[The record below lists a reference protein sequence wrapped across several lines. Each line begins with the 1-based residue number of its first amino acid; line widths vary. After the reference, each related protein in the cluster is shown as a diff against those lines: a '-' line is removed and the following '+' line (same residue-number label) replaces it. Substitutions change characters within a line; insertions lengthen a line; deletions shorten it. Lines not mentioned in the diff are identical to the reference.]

1 MSKILNHRGPD
12 DEGYL
17 FYNRNHVEIYGGYD
31 TPSNV
36 YSSNFEYTPIL
47 HIDEFDAQKF
57 SNNSDQFVILCQ
69 RRLSIIDVSA
79 SGHQPLS
86 FLNGQYWIIFNGE
99 IYNFIEIKN
108 KLESIGYKF
117 ISNSDTEVILAAY
130 DYWGSAC
137 LNEFNGMF
145 AFVILDTK
153 LNEIFIARDRF
164 GVKPLYYR
172 INNGRLDFASEIK
185 AFTVLENWES
195 IANRDRVLDFLI
207 WNISD
212 HTNQTMFKDVY
223 QLPAGHFLKFNLEKL
238 DLTIKSTK
246 WYDIEK
252 IIKNKSIKNS
262 KNDLKKILIDSVRLR
277 LRSDVTVGSCLSGGL
292 DSSSI
297 VSIMGQ
303 IIEKESNNFKTF
315 TAKSD
320 NNKFDESA
328 YSLIVSKHVGAS
340 PNFVTPSATKLF
352 LELDKIIWHQDEPF
366 ISTSIFAQ
374 WCVFEL
380 AKNNKTKV
388 ILDGQGADEIL
399 CGYHGFFGAFL
410 AEKIRTF
417 KIFGWIK
424 SLFQIKKK
432 SNISIYKQ
440 IGYTIV
446 YLFPSLIRILG
457 RFSDKSFSYDNW
469 LNKKIKLSKIV
480 DPVKK
485 YGGRSSSVEQMSI
498 SQLTRTNLP
507 MLLKYEDR
515 NSMAFSVEARLP
527 FLDYRFVEESLSLDS
542 SLKIGNGITKEILRK
557 EMINVVPDEILQ
569 RKDKMGFLT
578 AEPIWMQK
586 EFVAEFKKLLYESSR
601 QIEEFVSVDQI
612 AKDFEDMIN
621 NKSNFKNHYWRI
633 ICLANWARIYKIKK
647 FS

>member
-1 MSKILNHRGPD
+1 MCGIFGSIGNGKIIKEELKNMSKILNHRGPD

-328 YSLIVSKHVGAS
+328 
-340 PNFVTPSATKLF
+340 
-352 LELDKIIWHQDEPF
+352 
-366 ISTSIFAQ
+366 
-374 WCVFEL
+374 
-380 AKNNKTKV
+380 
-388 ILDGQGADEIL
+388 
-399 CGYHGFFGAFL
+399 
-410 AEKIRTF
+410 
-417 KIFGWIK
+417 
-424 SLFQIKKK
+424 
-432 SNISIYKQ
+432 
-440 IGYTIV
+440 
-446 YLFPSLIRILG
+446 
-457 RFSDKSFSYDNW
+457 
-469 LNKKIKLSKIV
+469 
-480 DPVKK
+480 
-485 YGGRSSSVEQMSI
+485 
-498 SQLTRTNLP
+498 
-507 MLLKYEDR
+507 
-515 NSMAFSVEARLP
+515 
-527 FLDYRFVEESLSLDS
+527 
-542 SLKIGNGITKEILRK
+542 
-557 EMINVVPDEILQ
+557 
-569 RKDKMGFLT
+569 
-578 AEPIWMQK
+578 
-586 EFVAEFKKLLYESSR
+586 
-601 QIEEFVSVDQI
+601 
-612 AKDFEDMIN
+612 
-621 NKSNFKNHYWRI
+621 
-633 ICLANWARIYKIKK
+633 
-647 FS
+647 